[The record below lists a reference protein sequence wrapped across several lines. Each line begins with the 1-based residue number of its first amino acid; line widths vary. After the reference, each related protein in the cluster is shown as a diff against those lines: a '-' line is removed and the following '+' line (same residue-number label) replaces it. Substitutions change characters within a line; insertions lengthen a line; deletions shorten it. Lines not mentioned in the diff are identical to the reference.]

1 MQLLPLEDGVLSIR
15 CELKGTNCKLT
26 LFPETLLQ
34 PAIKPKQ
41 VVFRLIFK
49 VFPLEEVYLFGK
61 ESISLVFFPRF
72 ELNHLHLICQ
82 KSIKT
87 GKIYKK

>member
-15 CELKGTNCKLT
+15 CELKGTNCKPT

-49 VFPLEEVYLFGK
+49 VFPVEEVYFFGK
-61 ESISLVFFPRF
+61 ESNSLVFFPRF
-72 ELNHLHLICQ
+72 EVNYLDLICQ
-82 KSIKT
+82 KSIQTEK
-87 GKIYKK
+87 

>member
-1 MQLLPLEDGVLSIR
+1 MQLLPLEDGALSIR
-15 CELKGTNCKLT
+15 YELKGTNCKPT

-49 VFPLEEVYLFGK
+49 VFPVK
-61 ESISLVFFPRF
+61 EVFF
-72 ELNHLHLICQ
+72 
-82 KSIKT
+82 S
-87 GKIYKK
+87 GKNLREGFKN